1 MDDDL
6 DDLENQKLT
15 ADQVQ
20 DLNDPLQFDASK
32 PNTLKSLSLPRF
44 GIPQFGM
51 PKLGLVRSKL
61 QRPKSLFTKS
71 NFLWFWLIV
80 IALSYTC
87 MGYFLSVLLTIPLRE
102 NLAIAGF
109 AIFGLFPTIT
119 AFADYALMKWGYLLS
134 GFLIVGGLVFLA
146 KPEFYF
152 MILAIIAWVGLTAI
166 AFVGDTLTKKRK
178 LWMAIGILTIPCLIG
193 LAIGHQIWRLAAS
206 WS

>member
-1 MDDDL
+1 MADDL
-6 DDLENQKLT
+6 DENQKPT

-20 DLNDPLQFDASK
+20 NPNDPLQFDASK
-32 PNTLKSLSLPRF
+32 PNTLKSLSSPKAGVTRF
-44 GIPQFGM
+44 GVPKFGL
-51 PKLGLVRSKL
+51 PKFKL
-61 QRPKSLFTKS
+61 QRPKVSFKKI

-87 MGYFLSVLLTIPLRE
+87 MGYFLSILLTITSRQ

-119 AFADYALMKWGYLLS
+119 AFADYALMKWSYLLS
-134 GFLIVGGLVFLA
+134 GFLIVSGLVFLA
-146 KPEFYF
+146 KVKFYF
-152 MILAIIAWVGLTAI
+152 MILAILVWVGLTAI
-166 AFVGDTLTKKRK
+166 AFVGDALTKKRK

>member
-44 GIPQFGM
+44 GIPKFGM